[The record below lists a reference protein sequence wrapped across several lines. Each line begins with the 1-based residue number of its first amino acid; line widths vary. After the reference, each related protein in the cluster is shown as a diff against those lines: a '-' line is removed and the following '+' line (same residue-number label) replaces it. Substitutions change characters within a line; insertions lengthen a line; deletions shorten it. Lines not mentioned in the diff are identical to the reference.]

1 MLLLIAMM
9 STIAQSSEVVLQ
21 SIDNLDNDEFHS
33 DEGNS
38 FELIKLDQGCKIEVR
53 FFISYENTLYQ
64 YFFQNDLIKATQ
76 KTHRYHYQKDY
87 ELSLLHVTDV
97 YQHSSAILD
106 IHKPEV
112 KKDFNRYKALFPN
125 QYLKLCKS

>member
-1 MLLLIAMM
+1 MPLLIAMM

-64 YFFQNDLIKATQ
+64 YFFRNDLIKATQ
-76 KTHRYHYQKDY
+76 KTYRYHYQKDH

-97 YQHSSAILD
+97 YQHASAILD
-106 IHKPEV
+106 IHDPNV
-112 KKDFNRYKALFPN
+112 KKDFKRYKALFPN
-125 QYLKLCKS
+125 QYLKRCET